1 MEVFLDYPIEEKGLG
16 ETVLKRMSEIKGHV
30 SPALRVSGFLAGLL
44 LGLVLWGCLNPF
56 APRQKIL
63 GQAQLLVTQQKTPEE
78 VLQNFRYAYV
88 FKDSLLYS
96 GLLDSNFIFVYFDP
110 SLGTS
115 GQFVSWGRDLDL
127 KTTGRLFRR
136 FDIIDLVWN
145 STIYESVQE
154 ETAELSKSFDLTLMT
169 SQENI
174 RITGNAV
181 FSFRKSP
188 YDHKWRIIR
197 WKDES
202 NL

>member
-1 MEVFLDYPIEEKGLG
+1 MNRFQIKIVVLG
-16 ETVLKRMSEIKGHV
+16 VIT
-30 SPALRVSGFLAGLL
+30 
-44 LGLVLWGCLNPF
+44 LGLFFQGCLNPF
-56 APRQKIL
+56 APKIKAL
-63 GQAQLLVTQQKTPEE
+63 GDSDLIVTGQKTPEE

-96 GLLDSNFIFVYFDP
+96 DLLDSNFIFVYFDP

-127 KTTGRLFRR
+127 KTTGKLFRQ
-136 FDIIDLVWN
+136 FDVIDLVWN
-145 STIYESVQE
+145 STVYANVQKT
-154 ETAELSKSFDLTLMT
+154 TADLSKSFDLTLMT
-169 SQENI
+169 GDEDF

-181 FSFRKSP
+181 FSFRRSP
-188 YDHKWRIIR
+188 YDQKWRIVR

>member
-1 MEVFLDYPIEEKGLG
+1 LRNIFEIQNRFFSFSRLELLFVSF
-16 ETVLKRMSEIKGHV
+16 VL
-30 SPALRVSGFLAGLL
+30 ALAFS
-44 LGLVLWGCLNPF
+44 GCLNPF
-56 APRQKIL
+56 APREKIL
-63 GQAQLLVTQQKTPEE
+63 GQAQLIVTQQKTPEE

-96 GLLDSNFIFVYFDP
+96 NLLDSSFIFVYFDP

-136 FDIIDLVWN
+136 FDVIDLVWN

-154 ETAELSKSFDLTLMT
+154 ATAELSKSFDLTLMT
-169 SQENI
+169 SQEDI

-188 YDHKWRIIR
+188 YDHKWRIVR

>member
-1 MEVFLDYPIEEKGLG
+1 MTGIP
-16 ETVLKRMSEIKGHV
+16 EIRRRI
-30 SPALRVSGFLAGLL
+30 SLFLRVGAFLSGLFFLIEFS
-44 LGLVLWGCLNPF
+44 GCLNPF

-63 GQAQLLVTQQKTPEE
+63 GQAQLIVTQQKTPEE

-96 GLLDSNFIFVYFDP
+96 NLLDSSFIFVYFDP

-115 GQFVSWGRDLDL
+115 GQFVSWGRDMDL

-136 FDIIDLVWN
+136 FDVIDLVWN

-154 ETAELSKSFDLTLMT
+154 ATAELSKSFDLTLMT
-169 SQENI
+169 SQEDI

-188 YDHKWRIIR
+188 YDHKWRIVR